1 MTRCMPRRGRWPPL
15 MRRARRSRSRPPSR
29 RSTSAWRPT
38 WQPASSTSASP
49 LPACSQPRTPG
60 PGCAASWRMGQA
72 RRVSA
77 ADEPAN
83 GDAAAMTEPMV
94 PAEQG
99 GSPSLD
105 MVTAAL
111 RADSSD
117 IAIYARVLTE
127 SLGDSLPPNCVTVE
141 RDRSVSDRMKGRPG
155 MVTKI
160 TVRLGDQVMTLGL
173 KGGAPAAE
181 ICREVRGVVL
191 SRQPVQI
198 AEWAVELA
206 KALVGY
212 ADQNAATAD
221 ALRRLV
227 AGG

>member
-1 MTRCMPRRGRWPPL
+1 MM
-15 MRRARRSRSRPPSR
+15 
-29 RSTSAWRPT
+29 
-38 WQPASSTSASP
+38 
-49 LPACSQPRTPG
+49 
-60 PGCAASWRMGQA
+60 
-72 RRVSA
+72 
-77 ADEPAN
+77 
-83 GDAAAMTEPMV
+83 EPMDE
-94 PAEQG
+94 A

-127 SLGDSLPPNCVTVE
+127 SLGDALPPDCVTVD

-155 MVTKI
+155 TVQKI
-160 TVRLGDQVMTLGL
+160 TVRLGDRVMTLAL
-173 KGGAPAAE
+173 KGGSPAAE
-181 ICREVRGVVL
+181 ICTEVRGIVL
-191 SRQPVQI
+191 SRQPVHVAQ
-198 AEWAVELA
+198 WAAELA

-212 ADQNAATAD
+212 AEQNAATAD